1 MTYSEATH
9 TPLAPQGT
17 EDTGPELK
25 QRNPIAVWLG
35 LPLIT
40 LGIYH
45 FVWYYKIHREMAAF
59 HRKPDAPVAGPMLV
73 ILFLSWTLV
82 APFVSYYRT
91 GERIRDTQRHAGLPE
106 SCNPV
111 LGTLLMLLWGAGV
124 FYYQGELNK
133 IAESRG
139 QL

>member
-1 MTYSEATH
+1 MTHPEALR
-9 TPLAPQGT
+9 TPPVPRDAET
-17 EDTGPELK
+17 SGPEFK
-25 QRNPIAVWLG
+25 RRSPAGVWLG

-59 HRKPDAPVAGPMLV
+59 HRKPDSPVAGPMLV
-73 ILFLSWTLV
+73 LLFLSWTLV

-91 GERIRDTQRHAGLPE
+91 GERIRETQRHAGLPE

-111 LGTLLMLLWGAGV
+111 LGTFLMLLWGAGV
-124 FYYQGELNK
+124 LYYQGELNK
-133 IAESRG
+133 IADSR
-139 QL
+139 